1 MPDNSLALTEV
12 VYSLLNESVSPATLT
27 IDKCALKVFMSSTS
41 FRRKLNLEETSFKTI
56 QQKYLNEFCITALLT
71 DDISI
76 DEIFLKLGYS
86 ERATFERAFRQ
97 RFGVSPIQFR
107 ELSLSVT
114 DCSSYKSLVT
124 TAQNMPPLSDSCKQ
138 LLNEKDNENL
148 DLQRVLSIV
157 SPDAIFTG
165 RLIGLASKAIYG
177 KTPRSLKEAIG
188 RSLGITTVINLAI
201 VFSTKDLLN
210 EHVEGHIIEECT
222 KAFIIAPK
230 FFQLI
235 CKSKGGTGIVNK
247 PLVEQ
252 VLIFALLGIFLLCHR
267 KTSKHQFAHHSLR
280 GINDL
285 IMLNSHF
292 LKTMGITV
300 FGASSLMLSLWHLD
314 ADVIKQ
320 LNHLDKLSKKSIKAS
335 RQDEYVFFMLTCIFN
350 LATKNLDYTDI
361 NLRAEQLNI
370 DNFEEIMQKVL
381 NTIKK

>member
-1 MPDNSLALTEV
+1 MHDNSLLLTEA
-12 VYSLLNESVSPATLT
+12 VYSLLNESISPATLT
-27 IDKCALKVFMSSTS
+27 IDKCALKVSMSSTS

-56 QQKYLNEFCITALLT
+56 QQKYLNEFCVTALLT
-71 DDISI
+71 DDMSI
-76 DEIFLKLGYS
+76 DDIFFKLGYS

-138 LLNEKDNENL
+138 LLNEKDNENF

-177 KTPRSLKEAIG
+177 KTPRSLREAIS
-188 RSLGITTVINLAI
+188 RSLGLTTVINLAI
-201 VFSTKDLLN
+201 VFSAKDLLN
-210 EHVEGHIIEECT
+210 EHIGGHIIEQCT

-230 FFQLI
+230 LFQLI
-235 CKSKGGTGIVNK
+235 CKSKGGAVIVDK

-252 VLIFALLGIFLLCHR
+252 VLIFALLGILLLCHR
-267 KTSKHQFAHHSLR
+267 NTSKHQFAHHSLR

-285 IMLNSHF
+285 TMLNSHF

-320 LNHLDKLSKKSIKAS
+320 LNRLDKLSKKPIKAS
-335 RQDEYVFFMLTCIFN
+335 MQDEYVFFMLTCIFN
-350 LATKNLDYTDI
+350 LATENLDYSDI
-361 NLRAEQLNI
+361 NLRAKQLNI
-370 DNFEEIMQKVL
+370 DDFEEIMQTAL